1 MAVVVLVIVIV
12 VFYFFVLF
20 LCGEGVTNEEEGYRV
35 QPGDSQRRY
44 VGS

>member
-20 LCGEGVTNEEEGYRV
+20 LSGEGVTNEEEGYPTLV
-35 QPGDSQRRY
+35 IHSVDM
-44 VGS
+44 